1 MIMITMTS
9 MMMIMTMII
18 TSNDDKNDNDGDEI
32 MTVTMKT
39 MAKMI
44 TTASMIDAKT
54 EMVTMLMTV
63 TARQALTTP
72 PPAGAT

>member
-1 MIMITMTS
+1 

-39 MAKMI
+39 MAKMAKMI
-44 TTASMIDAKT
+44 TTALMIDAKT